1 MARFL
6 SPEWFDE
13 VRRHSGAPLPDGGA
27 DRFELEQVVTST
39 PYGEVRYRV
48 VVAGGSARVA
58 PEEGRAGSAE
68 PDLTI
73 RCEWETAAA
82 MARGELSAQAAV
94 MDGRLRVHGNLARLA
109 GAISELAGADAVPAT
124 VRRDTT
130 Y

>member
-13 VRRHSGAPLPDGGA
+13 VRRHSGPPLPDGG
-27 DRFELEQVVTST
+27 DRIELEQVVTST

-48 VVAGGSARVA
+48 VVAGGTARVVTA
-58 PEEGRAGSAE
+58 EGGPGTPE

-73 RCEWETAAA
+73 RCVWETAAA

-94 MDGRLRVHGNLARLA
+94 MDGRLRVKGNLARLA
-109 GAISELAGADAVPAT
+109 SAAGALAGADAMPET
-124 VRRDTT
+124 VRRNTT